1 MHGRCGRRNLLPP
14 LRIRDRNIRV
24 SFGLPRRK
32 LLNQVFVS
40 LAIAAGCDS
49 VMVDPIMNP
58 PREFIEFR
66 FAAQVL
72 MADDEYSIRYLRYI
86 RSTR

>member
-1 MHGRCGRRNLLPP
+1 M
-14 LRIRDRNIRV
+14 
-24 SFGLPRRK
+24 
-32 LLNQVFVS
+32 FVS

-66 FAAQVL
+66 FAAEAL
-72 MADDEYSIRYLRYI
+72 MAEDQYSVRYLKYI